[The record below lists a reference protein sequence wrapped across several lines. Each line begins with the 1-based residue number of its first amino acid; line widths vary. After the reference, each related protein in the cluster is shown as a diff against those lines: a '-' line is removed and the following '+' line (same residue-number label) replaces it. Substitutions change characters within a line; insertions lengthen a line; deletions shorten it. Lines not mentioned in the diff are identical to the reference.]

1 MNISKIT
8 NKYISVDEKFFM
20 LSHEGVK
27 GNNIRVYDI
36 KGQDDVCFD
45 RAHNSINY
53 VRLKPNAEF
62 NFKSGSLIP
71 SHEIA
76 TISYSVNI
84 FETPLSELPK
94 GIRERVNMEEYIWT
108 ARAYSRWD
116 NFIDA
121 LGYVCGQTYDEI
133 VDIDFGVNLIL
144 LSYDK
149 KIIKKFIYRLLV
161 VNRGIIYMIA
171 KNEIFR
177 KYLLFHPRDYFF
189 LKKHYDDFPL
199 QFSDLIKAL
208 FTK

>member
-1 MNISKIT
+1 MNFNKIA

-36 KGQDDVCFD
+36 KGQDDICFD

-53 VRLKPNAEF
+53 VKLKPNAEF

-94 GIRERVNMEEYIWT
+94 GIRERVNMEEYIWSAHT
-108 ARAYSRWD
+108 YGRW
-116 NFIDA
+116 NIFIDA
-121 LGYVCGQTYDEI
+121 LGYACGYTYDEM
-133 VDIDFGVNLIL
+133 VDIEFGVNRIL
-144 LSYDK
+144 LSGDNK
-149 KIIKKFIYRLLV
+149 LIKSLIYRLIV
-161 VNRGIIYMIA
+161 ADPRIVHAIGRN
-171 KNEIFR
+171 KHFR
-177 KYLLFHPRDYFF
+177 RYLLFHLNDYFF
-189 LKKHYDDFPL
+189 LKKHREDFKL
-199 QFSDLIKAL
+199 HISDLIKSL
-208 FTK
+208 FK